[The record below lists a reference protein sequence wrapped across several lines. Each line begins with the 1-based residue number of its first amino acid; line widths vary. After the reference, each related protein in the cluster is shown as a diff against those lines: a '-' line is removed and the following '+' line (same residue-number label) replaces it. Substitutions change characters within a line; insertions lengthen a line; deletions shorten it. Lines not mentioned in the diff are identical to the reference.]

1 MKIII
6 FLSILITTT
15 VFAETKDNYIFVTGY
30 GEEQKTA
37 ALDAKKQLA
46 LQLTSKI
53 QVTEKNIQTKSN
65 SISLSDYSSDSKV
78 TTLPIEVIGMMV
90 DSYSC
95 KDHICKYIFKIDSH
109 QWAKLL
115 IKNINHNHILTH
127 DELNTKTYG
136 WQSIKRLSKIGEQ
149 LVTTKNYIMTLSAI
163 KAGYNNKIDIEQ
175 LRLEREFNSQ
185 EQGLSISIKSGQDSL
200 SSHIRSIISNRLRI
214 SGDSDLLLYIKT
226 QVRNGKQNNQFIAEQ
241 ILWLQFFEKNN
252 PTVIVEQ
259 KIFKEIGT
267 SPISIEL
274 ATELAKQ
281 QLITSVSNK
290 SIHMLLNKGK

>member
-1 MKIII
+1 MKVII

-200 SSHIRSIISNRLRI
+200 SSHLRSIISNRLRI
-214 SGDSDLLLYIKT
+214 SGDSDLLLYIKLRLGMVSKT
-226 QVRNGKQNNQFIAEQ
+226 TNLLQNKYYGYSF
-241 ILWLQFFEKNN
+241 LK
-252 PTVIVEQ
+252 
-259 KIFKEIGT
+259 KIT
-267 SPISIEL
+267 
-274 ATELAKQ
+274 Q
-281 QLITSVSNK
+281 QLLSNK
-290 SIHMLLNKGK
+290 KYLKKLELHQSVLN